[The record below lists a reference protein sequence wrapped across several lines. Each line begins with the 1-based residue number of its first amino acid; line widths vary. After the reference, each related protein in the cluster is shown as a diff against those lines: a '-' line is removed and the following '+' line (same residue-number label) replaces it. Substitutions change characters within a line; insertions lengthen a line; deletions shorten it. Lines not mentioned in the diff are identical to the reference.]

1 MKRINPTGDGQFFS
15 RALTFPFLPP
25 AFSQARLKEHHVI
38 IFIDNYQS
46 SLVYQ
51 PRTAHAASV
60 FHGLQSLWVARYMTD
75 QQQAVTHKIT
85 HARHDMGRVC
95 SSVTFLFI

>member
-60 FHGLQSLWVARYMTD
+60 FHGLPSLWVARYMTD
-75 QQQAVTHKIT
+75 QQQAVTHKHT
-85 HARHDMGRVC
+85 SHTQDMKWEEYVPQ
-95 SSVTFLFI
+95 